1 MSHAMRPQTSLAA
14 LALLVAQHAF
24 AGGTVLGWGATLDG
38 QLPVPAALGACNT
51 LSAGSGHSA
60 AVKQTGLVACWGLNT
75 SGQCNVPATLG
86 ACKMVSAGA
95 RHTAAIKTTGAV
107 VVWGDNT
114 SGQRNVPATLGACS
128 QVSCGD
134 SHTVALRTTGYVAAW
149 GDNFY
154 GQSSVPP
161 TSVLGVCT
169 AIEAGSFHTL
179 VIQANGAVAAWGD
192 ASDNQGL
199 VPNGLGACISIGAG
213 DLHSAAVR
221 STGQVV
227 CWGNNGQGQTTVPAT
242 LKPCIAVAC
251 GDFHTIAL
259 QQDGSVAAWGYSNS
273 GQATVPPNLAKCT
286 QVAGGGSH
294 TLALSSNIAVPT
306 GVTATDGTSTANVT
320 VSWTAAA
327 GATGYRVFR
336 AVGAGLGVQIGTTT
350 TPVTFV
356 DTTATAGVSYTYWVK
371 TTTANG
377 DSVASAVNT
386 GWRNVATPTG
396 IAATD
401 GTLTTGVT
409 VSWSAVSGAAG
420 YRVYRQI
427 GTGTATQVGIPTT
440 TSFTDTTAVAGTV
453 YTYKVCARTAAGNS
467 PFSTTDTGWRNLPP
481 PTTVSATDGTFTTK
495 VRVTWTAVT
504 GATGY
509 YVIRKLPTGTNT
521 VIATIASGSTLLF
534 DDTTIAPGVVAQYWV
549 KSRSAAGAS
558 TYSVVNTGF
567 RATAFTGDGGSSGG
581 SPGEEDGAPTAD
593 AGVADGAADTDR
605 TGAGGPWNEGA
616 SGSRTEGRTHEP
628 SARETGERT
637 GLPMACADLTARAA
651 ARIEWLLAQ
660 GKDNLA
666 AQADA
671 LALEVLLEA
680 STAQIDQEG
689 CAVCRMARGDVNLD
703 GAIDGADLGA
713 FLGAFAC
720 GDAVTADLN
729 RDGWVDLDDLALV
742 ITGAE
747 QPR

>member
-1 MSHAMRPQTSLAA
+1 MRRKNTIAAIALAA
-14 LALLVAQHAF
+14 TQQSL
-24 AGGTVLGWGATLDG
+24 AGGTVLGWGAQLDG

-51 LSAGSGHSA
+51 LSAGSSHSA
-60 AVKQTGLVACWGLNT
+60 AIKQTGLVACWGLNAN
-75 SGQCNVPATLG
+75 GQCTVPASLG
-86 ACKMVSAGA
+86 TCKAISAGG

-114 SGQRNVPATLGACS
+114 FGQRNVPATLGACS

-134 SHTVALRTTGYVAAW
+134 SHTVALRTTGFVAAW
-149 GDNFY
+149 GDDSY
-154 GQSSVPP
+154 GQS
-161 TSVLGVCT
+161 TVLPGLGACT
-169 AIEAGSFHTL
+169 AVEAGSFHTL
-179 VIQANGAVAAWGD
+179 VIQANGTVAAWGD

-286 QVAGGGSH
+286 QIAGGGSH
-294 TLALSSNIAVPT
+294 SLSLSSNVAIPT

-336 AVGAGLGVQIGTTT
+336 GAGTGIGVQIGTTT

-371 TTTANG
+371 AITANG

-386 GWRNVATPTG
+386 GWRNIATPTG

-427 GTGTATQVGIPTT
+427 GAGTATQVGTPTT

-467 PFSTTDTGWRNLPP
+467 PFSATDTGWRNLPP
-481 PTTVSATDGTFTTK
+481 PATVNATDGTSTIK

-534 DDTTIAPGVVAQYWV
+534 DDTTISPGVVAQYWV

-558 TYSVVNTGF
+558 AYSVANTGF
-567 RATAFTGDGGSSGG
+567 RATAFTGDGGSGG
-581 SPGEEDGAPTAD
+581 GPGEDDVAPGTGAA
-593 AGVADGAADTDR
+593 AAEQAADTDR
-605 TGAGGPWNEGA
+605 TGNPGPRGD
-616 SGSRTEGRTHEP
+616 GMPDTGGRTKEP
-628 SARETGERT
+628 VVRDDGDRPP
-637 GLPMACADLTARAA
+637 LPVACDDIVARATA
-651 ARIEWLLAQ
+651 QVDWLRAQ
-660 GKDNLA
+660 GKDNHA

-671 LALEVLLEA
+671 LALAALLEQPDPA
-680 STAQIDQEG
+680 PAE
-689 CAVCRMARGDVNLD
+689 CAACRMAAGDVDLS
-703 GAIDGADLGA
+703 GKVDGADLGA
-713 FLGAFAC
+713 FLAALAA
-720 GDAVTADLN
+720 GDAITADLN
-729 RDGWVDLDDLALV
+729 RDGWIDLDDLALV
-742 ITGAE
+742 IE
-747 QPR
+747 R